1 MTATTLTNRTPV
13 STFSFVQD
21 ALKGMRRVRARSAA
35 RTLLLGLDDH
45 LLRDIGLT
53 RDDVMIGRF

>member
-13 STFSFVQD
+13 STFAFVQD
-21 ALKGMRRVRARSAA
+21 ALKGLRRTRARAAA

-53 RDDVMIGRF
+53 RQDVLHGDF

>member
-1 MTATTLTNRTPV
+1 MTSTALTNRTTV

-21 ALKGMRRVRARSAA
+21 ALKGLRRTRARSAA

-53 RDDVMIGRF
+53 RDDVMVGRF

>member
-1 MTATTLTNRTPV
+1 MTSTALTNRTPV
-13 STFSFVQD
+13 STFSFVQE
-21 ALKGMRRVRARSAA
+21 ALRGLHRTRARSAA

-53 RDDVMIGRF
+53 RQDVLHGDF

>member
-1 MTATTLTNRTPV
+1 MTAIALTNRAEV
-13 STFSFVQD
+13 LTFTFVQD
-21 ALKGMRRVRARSAA
+21 ALKGLRRTRARSAA

-53 RDDVMIGRF
+53 RHDVLNGNF

>member
-13 STFSFVQD
+13 STFAFVQD
-21 ALKGMRRVRARSAA
+21 ALKGLHRARARSAA

-53 RDDVMIGRF
+53 RDDVMVGRF

>member
-1 MTATTLTNRTPV
+1 MTSTALTNRTPV
-13 STFSFVQD
+13 STFAFVQD
-21 ALKGMRRVRARSAA
+21 ALKGLRRTRARSAA

-53 RDDVMIGRF
+53 HQDVPHGDF